1 MKSARDRSPTP
12 DGKRRFLEALRDS
25 DSRLPRNEGEADSRM
40 KILAEQGRI
49 GECGDARVIADFD
62 FSRREFRVCVAAKT
76 LVNASGAWSSRRLG
90 SGRLCMGSECRHGPA
105 ASAQRPARF
114 ARSSALREK
123 HCRDDTRPSENDVPL
138 RDSRPA
144 RHDRAPRW
152 RRGDPR
158 VAPLRIRRLVAVE
171 DHLSGEAPDMA
182 EEAARRAAMDPGVRL
197 PTRLHA
203 TGHTSRRRASNSASG
218 VCPSAP
224 CNPTTRRIRLNLCT
238 TVRVVSGGI

>member
-40 KILAEQGRI
+40 KMLAEQGRI

-105 ASAQRPARF
+105 ESAQRPARF

-171 DHLSGEAPDMA
+171 DHLSGEALTWQKKLRVALRWTLEFAFPRDFTQQVTLH
-182 EEAARRAAMDPGVRL
+182 GVEQVTQRL
-197 PTRLHA
+197 AYVRQHPVIPRPVA
-203 TGHTSRRRASNSASG
+203 SDSTSALPSAS
-218 VCPSAP
+218 
-224 CNPTTRRIRLNLCT
+224 
-238 TVRVVSGGI
+238 

>member
-1 MKSARDRSPTP
+1 MKSARDRLPTP

-25 DSRLPRNEGEADSRM
+25 DSRLPGNEGEGISRM

-49 GECGDARVIADFD
+49 GECGYARVIADFD

-76 LVNASGAWSSRRLG
+76 LVNASGAWSSRRLE

-105 ASAQRPARF
+105 ASAHRPARF

-123 HCRDDTRPSENDVPL
+123 HCRDDTRPSENAVPL

-152 RRGDPR
+152 YANYTGTGNTLNANEPF
-158 VAPLRIRRLVAVE
+158 VRRLIRDSLNYWVE
-171 DHLSGEAPDMA
+171 VMHVVLLNEP
-182 EEAARRAAMDPGVRL
+182 AR
-197 PTRLHA
+197 
-203 TGHTSRRRASNSASG
+203 
-218 VCPSAP
+218 
-224 CNPTTRRIRLNLCT
+224 
-238 TVRVVSGGI
+238 